1 MSYEL
6 FACTVFPGWDTDLF
20 LFLNSLHTDF
30 FDTLMWHASATRT
43 WIPLY
48 LLMLFLMYRK
58 LGWRRFLLM
67 ALGLALCVL
76 LADRISSG
84 VFKPLFARLRPT
96 HALGDMVHIVREY
109 RGGRYGFLSSHAA
122 NMFAIAV
129 YSLLAMR
136 QTYFTVLMLIFALFV
151 SYTRIYLGVHYPLD
165 IICGGLL
172 GAGIGWGVAT
182 LYRLAKKPPPKIIKV
197 KTPIT

>member
-6 FACTVFPGWDTDLF
+6 LDCMAFPDWDTDLF
-20 LFLNSLHTDF
+20 LLLNSLHTDF
-30 FDTLMWHASATRT
+30 FDTLMWYASATRT

-48 LLMLFLMYRK
+48 LLMLLWMYRK

-96 HALGDMVHIVREY
+96 HALGDMVHVVREY

-129 YSLLAMR
+129 YSLLVMR
-136 QTYFTVLMLIFALFV
+136 RTYFTVFMLIFALFV

-182 LYRLAKKPPPKIIKV
+182 LYQLAKKLPPKAIKA